1 MALQVVPMLLLD
13 PRYKNR
19 VRGPETPQ
27 EHDMGQLLIR
37 VSQEYSFPPPEVDW
51 QVGSRA
57 AYRTSGF
64 RVESGKWRVESG
76 EWRGERGVG
85 REESGERR
93 GESGGRFTS
102 CIFQA

>member
-1 MALQVVPMLLLD
+1 MLMLD

-64 RVESGKWRVESG
+64 RVESGEWRVESG
-76 EWRGERGVG
+76 EGGVERGEGRVGGGSRAAYSMPSLGV
-85 REESGERR
+85 
-93 GESGGRFTS
+93 
-102 CIFQA
+102 